1 MANQLT
7 PEQLVS
13 NFNENEMENV
23 FIQLL
28 LFAETNPQGFHL
40 LCMMGKMHY
49 QDTFA
54 AMAQKMKELADLS
67 GVTA

>member
-1 MANQLT
+1 MENQLT

-13 NFNENEMENV
+13 NYNQNEMENA

-28 LFAETNPQGFHL
+28 LYAETNPEGFHL

-54 AMAQKMKELADLS
+54 AMAQKMKEMADFP
-67 GVTA
+67 GVKA

>member
-13 NFNENEMENV
+13 NFNENEMENA

-28 LFAETNPQGFHL
+28 LYVETNPDGLHR

-49 QDTFA
+49 QDTFRQ
-54 AMAQKMKELADLS
+54 MAQKMKEMADLP